1 MLLLGISPLR
11 LNAYRSLF
19 CLVFPKQCD
28 TKHSDFS
35 LLCCLFWIVFFVK
48 FHLNLLW
55 VQQDQMYLGISYRQ
69 LDCTQHS
76 SASEE
81 VLSVALPMQHGMAP
95 NHRHQEAEDF
105 TNATPFHLYRRHC
118 IAPQTCQ
125 RVQASLQDAM
135 LQSAD
140 TSIADGVS
148 KHISSEV
155 TFSIRLAR
163 QQRGE
168 RSSDTAEIMGS
179 FPHVLY
185 SMHMVILLLHS
196 STPSA
201 ELHAAVIHTRA
212 SGST

>member
-1 MLLLGISPLR
+1 MFLLGISPLR
-11 LNAYRSLF
+11 LNAYRSLSF
-19 CLVFPKQCD
+19 LVFPKQCD

-35 LLCCLFWIVFFVK
+35 LPCYPFWTVFFVK
-48 FHLNLLW
+48 FHLHLLW
-55 VQQDQMYLGISYRQ
+55 VQQEQTYLGISYGQ

-76 SASEE
+76 SASEC
-81 VLSVALPMQHGMAP
+81 SVSLAIRHGRAP
-95 NHRHQEAEDF
+95 NHHHQEAEDF
-105 TNATPFHLYRRHC
+105 ADATPFHLYRQHH

-125 RVQASLQDAM
+125 RVQAFLQDAM

-140 TSIADGVS
+140 IAIADEGS
-148 KHISSEV
+148 KHVSSEV
-155 TFSIRLAR
+155 AFSIRLAR

-168 RSSDTAEIMGS
+168 RSSDTAEITGP
-179 FPHVLY
+179 FPHALY
-185 SMHMVILLLHS
+185 SMHVVILILHS